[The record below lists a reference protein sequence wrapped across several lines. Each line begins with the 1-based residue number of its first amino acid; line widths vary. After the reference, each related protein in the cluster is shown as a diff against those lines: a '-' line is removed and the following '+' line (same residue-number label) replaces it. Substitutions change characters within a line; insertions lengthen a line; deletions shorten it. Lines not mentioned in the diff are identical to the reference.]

1 MTKPAAKRTAPPTPV
16 TEPVVAADIAFGNQI
31 TATRD
36 AAVVAQ
42 QTLQNDRIA
51 REEYYD
57 REIKRLNAARDAE
70 LNSLDIQIG
79 QQGNILAGC
88 DAALDTLTPKVTQLR
103 AVA

>member
-1 MTKPAAKRTAPPTPV
+1 MPAAKRTAPPTPV

-31 TATRD
+31 TASRD
-36 AAVVAQ
+36 AAVIAQ
-42 QTLQNDRIA
+42 QALQNDRIA

-57 REIKRLNAARDAE
+57 REIKRLNSARDAE

-88 DAALDTLTPKVTQLR
+88 DAALDTLTPRAATLR
-103 AVA
+103 VVA